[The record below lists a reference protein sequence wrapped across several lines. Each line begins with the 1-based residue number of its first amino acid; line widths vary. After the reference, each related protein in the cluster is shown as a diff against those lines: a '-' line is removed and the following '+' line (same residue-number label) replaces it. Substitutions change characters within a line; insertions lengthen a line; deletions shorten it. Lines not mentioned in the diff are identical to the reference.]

1 MKAAVFYGP
10 RDIKMEDIEKPGIG
24 DNEILVQMKACGIC
38 GSDLHMYKLDLFT
51 DMLCRPLDKGGI
63 PGHEFS
69 GDVVEA
75 GSQVQGI
82 EVGDRV
88 AAFFMGGMAEYVP
101 VQVFTGFNVFK
112 LPPEVSYEEGATL
125 EPLANSL
132 HAALKARPAKG
143 ENAVVFGAGIIG
155 LGVVQCL
162 KALDVGLNKII
173 VVDVS
178 EHRLDVAKKLGA
190 DEVINAAVDDPIEKV
205 TQLVGSVP
213 LRFAPAESTPAVDIV
228 YDCVGYIKD
237 RPEPQVIQQGMNMVR
252 DFTGRLV
259 VHGIFEESVSLDLL
273 PMVIKQVDVL
283 GSYGFIPQEVEQ
295 AMELIRTKKVNREG
309 LVSHDFTLDQV
320 KEGFETQCKIEE
332 SVKVLIKP

>member
-10 RDIKMEDIEKPGIG
+10 RDIKTEEIEKPGIG
-24 DNEILVQMKACGIC
+24 ENEILVEVKACGIC

-51 DMLCRPLDKGGI
+51 EMLCRPLDKGGI

-69 GDVVEA
+69 GDVVEV
-75 GSQVQGI
+75 GSQIQGI

-88 AAFFMGGMAEYVP
+88 AAFFMGGLAEYAP

-112 LPPEVSYEEGATL
+112 LPPEITYEEGATL

-132 HAALKARPAKG
+132 HAALKANPAKG
-143 ENAVVFGAGIIG
+143 ENAVIFGAGIIG

-178 EHRLDVAKKLGA
+178 EHRLDVSKKLGA

-205 TQLVGSVP
+205 TEIVGSVP
-213 LRFAPAESTPAVDIV
+213 LMFASSESTPAVDIV

-237 RPEPQVIQQGMNMVR
+237 RPEPQVIQQGIRMVR
-252 DFTGRLV
+252 DFTGRVV
-259 VHGIFEESVSLDLL
+259 VHGVFEEDVSLDLM

-283 GSYGFIPQEVEQ
+283 GSYGFIPSEVEQ
-295 AMELIRTKKVNREG
+295 ALELMRIKKVDRLG
-309 LVSHDFTLDQV
+309 LVSHEFPLDQV
-320 KEGFETQCKIEE
+320 KEGFEAQCKIEE